1 LPRKSRPRRRRPA
14 GWRLPRWIWLVL
26 IGLTVL
32 GRLLG
37 LWPDLPPS
45 ALTPGVYSV
54 REVVDGD
61 TLRLANGARV
71 RLIGVDAPEPR
82 GPDGLPEPFALE
94 AAEFVRG
101 MVATHGGEVRLEFD
115 RVLQDRYGR
124 FLAYVYA
131 GDLFINE
138 ELVRQGLARARL
150 EFDYS
155 SYMKARFREAER
167 EAQKAGRGIWSLAFA
182 EGSSG
187 R

>member
-1 LPRKSRPRRRRPA
+1 MPRKSRSRRGRLAR
-14 GWRLPRWIWLVL
+14 WRLPRWGWLLL
-26 IGLTVL
+26 IGLIVF

-37 LWPDLPPS
+37 LWPDFPPRDL
-45 ALTPGVYSV
+45 APGIYSV
-54 REVVDGD
+54 REVIDGD
-61 TLRLANGARV
+61 TLQLSNGARI
-71 RLIGVDAPEPR
+71 RLIGVDAPELH
-82 GPDGLPEPFALE
+82 GPGGLPEPFAAE
-94 AAEFVRG
+94 ATEFVRG
-101 MVATHGGEVRLEFD
+101 AVATRGGEVRLEFD

-155 SYMKARFREAER
+155 SYMKARFRDAER
-167 EAQKAGRGIWSLAFA
+167 EAQKAARGIWSLSFVG
-182 EGSSG
+182 GSSG

>member
-1 LPRKSRPRRRRPA
+1 M
-14 GWRLPRWIWLVL
+14 L
-26 IGLTVL
+26 IGLIVL

-37 LWPDLPPS
+37 LWPEFPPREL
-45 ALTPGVYSV
+45 APGVYSV
-54 REVVDGD
+54 REVIDGD
-61 TLRLANGARV
+61 TLRLTNGARI
-71 RLIGVDAPEPR
+71 RFIGVDAPELR
-82 GPDGLPEPFALE
+82 GPDGLPEPFAVE
-94 AAEFVRG
+94 ATEFVRG
-101 MVATHGGEVRLEFD
+101 VVATHGGEVRLEFD

-167 EAQKAGRGIWSLAFA
+167 EAQKATRGIWSLAFA
-182 EGSSG
+182 EDSSG